1 MVMKFPDA
9 TCQPL
14 LMFDASLKDP
24 TVVVLSDDIEIP
36 GRHEIVQAARIINP
50 IISESILEPNFDLA
64 EKGVFVASVLVKP
77 KEQTVPIQIIN
88 PGVDT
93 VKLYKGTNIGC
104 LQQFDVKMNDPV
116 LDPGGNA
123 DSSSQQ
129 CELNFDLENLKP
141 DERKLMDIVLRES
154 KHEREKVKAIKEY
167 PVPKDLTE
175 LRRFIGM
182 ISYYRRFILRFS
194 DVASP
199 LHRLLQKDVKFEWNN
214 NCQESFEDLKE
225 QLISSP
231 ILGFPD
237 TNKDYVLYTD
247 ASDVGIGAVLTQK
260 DKDGAEKVISFA
272 SKAFSSAEKNWTTT
286 EKEAFAVVWALQ
298 YFHPYVY
305 GRHVLVFTDHRAL
318 QWIKGMKHP
327 NGKLALDELQELQD
341 LDEDLSRVKGWI
353 REGSRPEQKPRNGTD
368 VLYALYNIFDSLSIE
383 NDLLSR
389 SWEDD
394 TGKERYQVVLP
405 KFIAPTI
412 LKEAH
417 EQIGFFKSVENFCAC
432 CEICAKNKTVP
443 RPHWPFKPI
452 KVVPI
457 PFYMIGVDLIGPL
470 KTIRSGNKY
479 ILSVIDYYTKYAEA
493 KALPNQEAETI
504 VRALEEIF
512 ARHGMPSVL
521 LTDQGRNFES
531 HLMKSVCQLFGIEK
545 RRTTAYHPQ
554 TDGLCEGFNGVLKA
568 LLRMKVNCDK
578 NDWDEQL
585 PHALLAYRV
594 SKQSSTGVTP
604 FEMLYGR
611 DIRLPLGTEQEELLA
626 KPTHGPAKYLE
637 DLRKRQ
643 DNIRK
648 IVIERLKK
656 AQQKQ
661 KRNYDSK
668 YCSQQSKIFHIGDT
682 VLLKNFRAR
691 GLEEKFI
698 GPYIIVGVQEGN
710 YEIESLKDKKR
721 KIVHFNSI
729 KPFKIDQE
737 LEGIPQKADELYG
750 SESEMDD
757 SIFEIEDPRPLEIR
771 REREIENIQ
780 P

>member
-1 MVMKFPDA
+1 MLSEVILGLDWLVNNKVIIDTANMVMKFPDA

-36 GRHEIVQAARIINP
+36 GRHEIVQAARIRNP

-104 LQQFDVKMNDPV
+104 LQQFDVEMNDPV
-116 LDPGGNA
+116 LDPGEHLSNLTDVLTAIRNA
-123 DSSSQQ
+123 G
-129 CELNFDLENLKP
+129 LKLKP
-141 DERKLMDIVLRES
+141 S
-154 KHEREKVKAIKEY
+154 KCHFAQTSVKFREK
-167 PVPKDLTE
+167 
-175 LRRFIGM
+175 
-182 ISYYRRFILRFS
+182 
-194 DVASP
+194 
-199 LHRLLQKDVKFEWNN
+199 
-214 NCQESFEDLKE
+214 
-225 QLISSP
+225 
-231 ILGFPD
+231 
-237 TNKDYVLYTD
+237 
-247 ASDVGIGAVLTQK
+247 
-260 DKDGAEKVISFA
+260 
-272 SKAFSSAEKNWTTT
+272 
-286 EKEAFAVVWALQ
+286 
-298 YFHPYVY
+298 
-305 GRHVLVFTDHRAL
+305 
-318 QWIKGMKHP
+318 
-327 NGKLALDELQELQD
+327 LQELQD

-417 EQIGFFKSVENFCAC
+417 EQIGNMGVAKTFDFIRRRFYWPGFFKSVENFCAC

-452 KVVPI
+452 EVVPI

-521 LTDQGRNFES
+521 LTDQG
-531 HLMKSVCQLFGIEK
+531 GISN
-545 RRTTAYHPQ
+545 RT
-554 TDGLCEGFNGVLKA
+554 L
-568 LLRMKVNCDK
+568 
-578 NDWDEQL
+578 
-585 PHALLAYRV
+585 
-594 SKQSSTGVTP
+594 
-604 FEMLYGR
+604 
-611 DIRLPLGTEQEELLA
+611 
-626 KPTHGPAKYLE
+626 
-637 DLRKRQ
+637 
-643 DNIRK
+643 
-648 IVIERLKK
+648 
-656 AQQKQ
+656 
-661 KRNYDSK
+661 
-668 YCSQQSKIFHIGDT
+668 
-682 VLLKNFRAR
+682 
-691 GLEEKFI
+691 
-698 GPYIIVGVQEGN
+698 
-710 YEIESLKDKKR
+710 
-721 KIVHFNSI
+721 
-729 KPFKIDQE
+729 
-737 LEGIPQKADELYG
+737 
-750 SESEMDD
+750 
-757 SIFEIEDPRPLEIR
+757 
-771 REREIENIQ
+771 
-780 P
+780 

>member
-1 MVMKFPDA
+1 MNQEFYVANEMLSEVILGLDWLVNNKFIIDTANMVMKFPDA

-36 GRHEIVQAARIINP
+36 GRHEIVQAARIRNP

-77 KEQTVPIQIIN
+77 KEQTLPIQIIN

-104 LQQFDVKMNDPV
+104 LQQIDVEMNDPV
-116 LDPGGNA
+116 LDPGGNT

-141 DERKLMDIVLRES
+141 DERKLMDNVLREYQDIFATNLSEIEHLSNLTDLLTAIRNAGLKLKPS
-154 KHEREKVKAIKEY
+154 KCHFAQTSVKFLGFQIGDTGLTPDPEKVKAIKEY

-199 LHRLLQKDVKFEWNN
+199 LHHAVSRAPVNN
-214 NCQESFEDLKE
+214 IQ
-225 QLISSP
+225 ISRYS
-231 ILGFPD
+231 
-237 TNKDYVLYTD
+237 V
-247 ASDVGIGAVLTQK
+247 
-260 DKDGAEKVISFA
+260 
-272 SKAFSSAEKNWTTT
+272 
-286 EKEAFAVVWALQ
+286 
-298 YFHPYVY
+298 
-305 GRHVLVFTDHRAL
+305 
-318 QWIKGMKHP
+318 
-327 NGKLALDELQELQD
+327 DELQELQD

-353 REGSRPEQKPRNGTD
+353 REDSRPEQKPRNGTD
-368 VLYALYNIFDSLSIE
+368 VLYALYNIFDSLSVE

-417 EQIGFFKSVENFCAC
+417 EQVGHMGVAKTFDFIQRRFYWPGFFKSVENFCAC

-443 RPHWPFKPI
+443 RPRWPLKPI
-452 KVVPI
+452 DVVPI
-457 PFYMIGVDLIGPL
+457 PFYMIGVNLIGPL
-470 KTIRSGNKY
+470 KTTRSGNKY

-493 KALPNQEAETI
+493 EALPNQEAETI

-531 HLMKSVCQLFGIEK
+531 HLMKSACQLFGIEK

-554 TDGLCEGFNGVLKA
+554 TDGLCERFNGVLKA
-568 LLRMKVNCDK
+568 LLRMKVNSDK

-585 PHALLAYRV
+585 PHALLAYQV

-611 DIRLPLGTEQEELLA
+611 DVRLPLGTEQEELLA

-643 DNIRK
+643 DDI
-648 IVIERLKK
+648 
-656 AQQKQ
+656 
-661 KRNYDSK
+661 
-668 YCSQQSKIFHIGDT
+668 
-682 VLLKNFRAR
+682 
-691 GLEEKFI
+691 
-698 GPYIIVGVQEGN
+698 
-710 YEIESLKDKKR
+710 
-721 KIVHFNSI
+721 
-729 KPFKIDQE
+729 
-737 LEGIPQKADELYG
+737 
-750 SESEMDD
+750 
-757 SIFEIEDPRPLEIR
+757 
-771 REREIENIQ
+771 
-780 P
+780 